1 MSPSMVPNKIFGLLL
16 LISLII
22 LASAL
27 ESHGKVEMDKFLDS
41 ANDISKSNTLNV
53 GMFGIF
59 SGNDAET

>member
-1 MSPSMVPNKIFGLLL
+1 
-16 LISLII
+16 
-22 LASAL
+22 
-27 ESHGKVEMDKFLDS
+27 MDKFLDS